1 MNELKKKKTCENK
14 YKRVKQTLK
23 TVAYILTRKFLG
35 QTKQNL
41 KKTSLLVRGEETTGR
56 RD

>member
-35 QTKQNL
+35 QTN
-41 KKTSLLVRGEETTGR
+41 G
-56 RD
+56 

>member
-1 MNELKKKKTCENK
+1 MNELKKKTCENK

-35 QTKQNL
+35 QTN
-41 KKTSLLVRGEETTGR
+41 G
-56 RD
+56 